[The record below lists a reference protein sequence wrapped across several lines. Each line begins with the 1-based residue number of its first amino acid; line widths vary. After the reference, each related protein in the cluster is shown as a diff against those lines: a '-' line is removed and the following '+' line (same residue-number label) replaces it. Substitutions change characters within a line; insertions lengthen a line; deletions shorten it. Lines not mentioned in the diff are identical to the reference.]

1 MKRLLAAGLVLAG
14 LSAPLAA
21 PAAAQEVKEL
31 NFGFISTESSA
42 NLAKSFEPLM
52 QDLEKAIGIPVKAY
66 FAGDYAGVIEG
77 MRFKKVDIGW
87 FGNKSAMEAVDR
99 ANGEVFV
106 KTAKP
111 DGSSGYYSL
120 IVTNVD
126 RSDIN
131 TLQDVL
137 DCSKGFNFA
146 NGDPNSTSGFL
157 VPGYYVFALNKVD
170 PAKCYKRVVSGNHE
184 ANLLSVA
191 NKQVDFATNNT
202 ENITRL
208 QMTRPDEAKKIKE
221 VWRSPLIPGDPIV
234 WRRDLPSDLKAKIY
248 TFFMTYGRL
257 GTPEEVEHARAV
269 LAKTSDGWG
278 PFLASSD
285 AQLYPIRQ
293 LELFKSRLK
302 VENNDKLSAEEK
314 ASQLKEIDDKLAAL
328 DALAKKIPAM

>member
-1 MKRLLAAGLVLAG
+1 MKRILAAGLVLAG
-14 LSAPLAA
+14 LTAPL
-21 PAAAQEVKEL
+21 AAQEVKEL

-42 NLAKSFEPLM
+42 NLAKSFEPLLKDM
-52 QDLEKAIGIPVKAY
+52 EKAIGVPVKP
-66 FAGDYAGVIEG
+66 FFVGDYAGVIEG
-77 MRFKKVDIGW
+77 MRFKKVDVAW

-99 ANGEVFV
+99 SNGEVFV

-126 RSDIN
+126 RNDIN
-131 TLQDVL
+131 GLKDIL
-137 DCSKGFNFA
+137 DCSKGYNFG

-157 VPGYYVFALNKVD
+157 VPGYYVFALNNVD
-170 PAKCYKRVVSGNHE
+170 PAKCYKRVVTGNHE

-208 QMTRPDEAKKIKE
+208 QQTRPAEAAKIKE
-221 VWRSPLIPGDPIV
+221 VWRSPLIAGDPIV
-234 WRRDLPSDLKAKIY
+234 WRKDLPADLKAKIY
-248 TFFMTYGRL
+248 TFFMTYGRN
-257 GTPEEVEHARAV
+257 GTPEEVAHAREV

-285 AQLYPIRQ
+285 AQLLPVRQ
-293 LELFKSRLK
+293 LELFKSRIK
-302 VENNDKLSAEEK
+302 AEKNDKLSADEK
-314 ASQLKEIDDKLAAL
+314 AAELKKIDAQLADL
-328 DALAKKIPAM
+328 DAQQKKLPAM

>member
-1 MKRLLAAGLVLAG
+1 MKRLFAAGLALAAFIAP
-14 LSAPLAA
+14 LSARAD
-21 PAAAQEVKEL
+21 EVKEL

-42 NLAKSFEPLM
+42 NLAKNFEPLLKDM
-52 QDLEKAIGIPVKAY
+52 EKSIGIPVKAF

-99 ANGEVFV
+99 AGGEVFV
-106 KTAKP
+106 KTAKT
-111 DGSSGYYSL
+111 DGSSGYYAL
-120 IVTNVD
+120 LVTNAD
-126 RSDIN
+126 RTDIN
-131 TLQDVL
+131 KLEDVL
-137 DCSKGFNFA
+137 DCSKGLTFA

-170 PAKCYKRVVSGNHE
+170 PAKCYKRVISGNHE

-191 NKQVDFATNNT
+191 NKQVDFATNNN

-208 QMTRPDEAKKIKE
+208 ELTRPEEAKKIKE
-221 VWRSPLIPGDPIV
+221 IWRSPLIPGDPIV
-234 WRRDLPSDLKAKIY
+234 WRKDLPSDLKAKIY

-257 GTPEEVEHARAV
+257 GTPEEVAHAREV

-293 LELFKSRLK
+293 LELFKTRLK
-302 VENNDKLSAEEK
+302 TETNDKLSTEEK
-314 ASQLKEIDDKLAAL
+314 AKQLKEIDDKLAEL
-328 DALAKKIPAM
+328 DQASKKTPAM

>member
-1 MKRLLAAGLVLAG
+1 MKRILAAGLVLAG
-14 LSAPLAA
+14 LTAPL
-21 PAAAQEVKEL
+21 AAQEVKEL

-42 NLAKSFEPLM
+42 NLAKNFEPLLK
-52 QDLEKAIGIPVKAY
+52 DLEKSIGIPVKAY

-77 MRFKKVDIGW
+77 MRFKKVDIAW
-87 FGNKSAMEAVDR
+87 HGNKSGMEAVDR

-126 RSDIN
+126 RNDIN
-131 TLQDVL
+131 DLKDVL
-137 DCSKGFNFA
+137 DCSKGYNFG

-157 VPGYYVFALNKVD
+157 VPSYYVFALNNVD
-170 PAKCYKRVVSGNHE
+170 PAKCYKRVVTGNHE

-208 QMTRPDEAKKIKE
+208 QQTRPAEAAKIKE
-221 VWRSPLIPGDPIV
+221 VWRSPLIAGDPIV
-234 WRRDLPSDLKAKIY
+234 WRKDLPADLKAKIY
-248 TFFMTYGRL
+248 YFFMTYGRL
-257 GTPEEVEHARAV
+257 GTPEEIAHAREV

-285 AQLYPIRQ
+285 AQLIPVRQ
-293 LELFKSRLK
+293 LELFKAK
-302 VENNDKLSAEEK
+302 VKAQNDDKLSADEK
-314 ASQLKEIDDKLAAL
+314 AAKVKEIDAKLAAL
-328 DALAKKIPAM
+328 EDQMKKLPSM

>member
-1 MKRLLAAGLVLAG
+1 MKRILAAGLVLAG
-14 LSAPLAA
+14 LTAPL
-21 PAAAQEVKEL
+21 AAQEVKEL

-42 NLAKSFEPLM
+42 NLAKSFEPLLKDM
-52 QDLEKAIGIPVKAY
+52 EKAIGVPVKP
-66 FAGDYAGVIEG
+66 FFVGDYAGVIEG

-131 TLQDVL
+131 NLKDIL
-137 DCSKGFNFA
+137 DCSKGYNFG

-157 VPGYYVFALNKVD
+157 VPSYYVFAMNNVD
-170 PAKCYKRVVSGNHE
+170 PVKCYKRVVSGNHE
-184 ANLLSVA
+184 SNLLAVA

-202 ENITRL
+202 ENMTRL
-208 QMTRPDEAKKIKE
+208 QMTRPEEAKKIKE
-221 VWRSPLIPGDPIV
+221 VWRSPMIAGDPIV
-234 WRRDLPSDLKAKIY
+234 WRKDLPADLKAKIY
-248 TFFMTYGRL
+248 TFFMTYGRN
-257 GTPEEVEHARAV
+257 GTPEEIEAARAV

-285 AQLYPIRQ
+285 AQLIPIRQ
-293 LELFKSRLK
+293 LELFKAK
-302 VENNDKLSAEEK
+302 VKAQNDEKLSADEK
-314 ASQLKEIDDKLAAL
+314 AAKIKEIDAKLAAL
-328 DALAKKIPAM
+328 DEQQKKLPSM

>member
-1 MKRLLAAGLVLAG
+1 MKRILAAGLVLAG
-14 LSAPLAA
+14 LTAPL
-21 PAAAQEVKEL
+21 AAQEVKEL

-42 NLAKSFEPLM
+42 NLAKSFEPLLK
-52 QDLEKAIGIPVKAY
+52 DLEKSIGIPVKP
-66 FAGDYAGVIEG
+66 FFVGDYAGVIEG

-126 RSDIN
+126 RNDIN
-131 TLQDVL
+131 DLKDVL
-137 DCSKGFNFA
+137 DCAKGYNFG

-157 VPGYYVFALNKVD
+157 VPSYYVFALNNVD
-170 PAKCYKRVVSGNHE
+170 PNKCYKRVVTSNHE
-184 ANLLSVA
+184 GNLLAVA

-202 ENITRL
+202 ENVSRL
-208 QMTRPDEAKKIKE
+208 QATRPEEAKKIKE
-221 VWRSPLIPGDPIV
+221 VWRSPMIAGDPIV
-234 WRRDLPSDLKAKIY
+234 WRKDLPADLKAKIY
-248 TFFMTYGRL
+248 TFFMTYGRN
-257 GTPEEVEHARAV
+257 GSPEEIERARAV

-285 AQLYPIRQ
+285 AQLIPIRQ
-293 LELFKSRLK
+293 LELFKSRVKAEKKQALGRR
-302 VENNDKLSAEEK
+302 EGRRAEEDRCR
-314 ASQLKEIDDKLAAL
+314 ARR
-328 DALAKKIPAM
+328 P

>member
-1 MKRLLAAGLVLAG
+1 MKRLLAAGLA
-14 LSAPLAA
+14 LAA
-21 PAAAQEVKEL
+21 LVAPVRAAEEIKQL

-42 NLAKSFEPLM
+42 NLAKSFEPLLA
-52 QDLEKAIGIPVKAY
+52 DLEKAIGIPVKP
-66 FAGDYAGVIEG
+66 FFVGDYAGVIEG

-99 ANGEVFV
+99 SNGEVFV

-120 IVTNVD
+120 IVTNAD

-131 TLQDVL
+131 NLKDIL
-137 DCSKGFNFA
+137 DCSKGYNFG

-157 VPGYYVFALNKVD
+157 VPSYYVFALNNTD
-170 PAKCYKRVVSGNHE
+170 PTKCYKRVVTGNHE
-184 ANLLSVA
+184 SNLLAVA

-202 ENITRL
+202 ENMTRL
-208 QMTRPDEAKKIKE
+208 QMTRPEEAKKIKE
-221 VWRSPLIPGDPIV
+221 VWRSPMIAGDPLV
-234 WRRDLPSDLKAKIY
+234 WRKDLPADLKAKIY

-257 GTPEEVEHARAV
+257 GTPEEVVRAREV

-285 AQLYPIRQ
+285 AQLIPIRQ
-293 LELFKSRLK
+293 LELFKSRVK
-302 VENNDKLSAEEK
+302 AEKNDKLSADEK
-314 ASQLKEIDDKLAAL
+314 TAELKKIDGQLADLDAAL
-328 DALAKKIPAM
+328 KKTPSM

>member
-1 MKRLLAAGLVLAG
+1 MKRILAAGLA
-14 LSAPLAA
+14 LAA
-21 PAAAQEVKEL
+21 LVAPVRAAEDIKVL

-42 NLAKSFEPLM
+42 NLAKSFEPLLADM
-52 QDLEKAIGIPVKAY
+52 EKAIGIPVKP
-66 FAGDYAGVIEG
+66 FFVGDYAGVIEG
-77 MRFKKVDIGW
+77 MRFKKVDVGW

-120 IVTNVD
+120 IVTNAD

-131 TLQDVL
+131 NLKDIL
-137 DCSKGFNFA
+137 DCSKGYNFG

-157 VPGYYVFALNKVD
+157 VPSYYVFALNNTD
-170 PAKCYKRVVSGNHE
+170 PTKCYKRVVTSNHE
-184 ANLLSVA
+184 GNLLAVA

-202 ENITRL
+202 ENMTRL
-208 QMTRPDEAKKIKE
+208 QQTRPEEAKKLKE
-221 VWRSPLIPGDPIV
+221 VWRSPMIAGDPIV
-234 WRRDLPSDLKAKIY
+234 WRKDLPADLKAKIY

-257 GTPEEVEHARAV
+257 GSPEEVERARAV

-285 AQLYPIRQ
+285 AQLIPIRQ
-293 LELFKSRLK
+293 LELFKSRVK
-302 VENNDKLSAEEK
+302 AEKNEKLSADEK
-314 ASQLKEIDDKLAAL
+314 TAELKKIDGQLADLDAAL
-328 DALAKKIPAM
+328 KKTPSM

>member
-1 MKRLLAAGLVLAG
+1 MKRILAAGLVLAG
-14 LSAPLAA
+14 LTAPL
-21 PAAAQEVKEL
+21 AAQEVKEL

-42 NLAKSFEPLM
+42 NLAKSFEPLLKDM
-52 QDLEKAIGIPVKAY
+52 EKAIGVPVKP
-66 FAGDYAGVIEG
+66 FFVGDYAGVIEG
-77 MRFKKVDIGW
+77 MRFKKVDVAW

-99 ANGEVFV
+99 SNGEVFV

-126 RSDIN
+126 RNDIN
-131 TLQDVL
+131 GLKDIL
-137 DCSKGFNFA
+137 DCSKGYNFG

-157 VPGYYVFALNKVD
+157 VPSYYVFALNNVD
-170 PAKCYKRVVSGNHE
+170 PAKCYKRVVTGNHE

-208 QMTRPDEAKKIKE
+208 QQTRPAEAAKIKE
-221 VWRSPLIPGDPIV
+221 VWRSPMIAGDPIV
-234 WRRDLPSDLKAKIY
+234 WRKDLPADLKAKIY
-248 TFFMTYGRL
+248 TFFMTYGRN
-257 GTPEEVEHARAV
+257 GTPEEIAHAREV

-285 AQLYPIRQ
+285 AQLLPIRQ
-293 LELFKSRLK
+293 LELFKTRVK
-302 VENNDKLSAEEK
+302 TEKNDKLSADEK
-314 ASQLKEIDDKLAAL
+314 AAEL
-328 DALAKKIPAM
+328 KKIDAQLADLEAQQKKLPAM

>member
-1 MKRLLAAGLVLAG
+1 MKRILAAGLVLAG
-14 LSAPLAA
+14 LTAPL
-21 PAAAQEVKEL
+21 AAQEVKEL

-42 NLAKSFEPLM
+42 NLAKSFEPLLK
-52 QDLEKAIGIPVKAY
+52 DLEKSIGIPVKP
-66 FAGDYAGVIEG
+66 FFVGDYAGVIEG

-126 RSDIN
+126 RNDIN
-131 TLQDVL
+131 GLKDVL
-137 DCSKGFNFA
+137 DCAKGYNFG

-157 VPGYYVFALNKVD
+157 VPSYYVFALNNVD
-170 PAKCYKRVVSGNHE
+170 PNKCYKRVVTSNHE
-184 ANLLSVA
+184 GNLLAVA

-202 ENITRL
+202 ENVSRL
-208 QMTRPDEAKKIKE
+208 QATRPEEAKKIKE
-221 VWRSPLIPGDPIV
+221 VWRSPMIAGDPIV
-234 WRRDLPSDLKAKIY
+234 WRKDLPADLKAKIY
-248 TFFMTYGRL
+248 TFFMTYGRN
-257 GTPEEVEHARAV
+257 GSPEEIERARAV

-285 AQLYPIRQ
+285 AQLIPIRQ
-293 LELFKSRLK
+293 LELFKSRVK
-302 VENNDKLSAEEK
+302 AEKNEKLSADEK
-314 ASQLKEIDDKLAAL
+314 AAELKKIDAELAAL
-328 DALAKKIPAM
+328 EAQAKKIPAM

>member
-1 MKRLLAAGLVLAG
+1 MKRILAAGLVLAG
-14 LSAPLAA
+14 LTAPL
-21 PAAAQEVKEL
+21 AAQEVKEL

-42 NLAKSFEPLM
+42 NLAKSFEPLLK
-52 QDLEKAIGIPVKAY
+52 DLEKSIGIPVKP
-66 FAGDYAGVIEG
+66 FFVGDYAGVIEG

-126 RSDIN
+126 RNDIN
-131 TLQDVL
+131 DLKDVL
-137 DCSKGFNFA
+137 DCAKGYNFG

-157 VPGYYVFALNKVD
+157 VPSYYVFALNNVD
-170 PAKCYKRVVSGNHE
+170 PNKCYKRVVTSNHE
-184 ANLLSVA
+184 GNLLAVA

-202 ENITRL
+202 ENVSRL
-208 QMTRPDEAKKIKE
+208 QATRPEEAKKIKE
-221 VWRSPLIPGDPIV
+221 VWRSPMIAGDPIV
-234 WRRDLPSDLKAKIY
+234 WRKDLPADLKAKIY
-248 TFFMTYGRL
+248 TFFMTYGRN
-257 GTPEEVEHARAV
+257 GSPEEIERARAV

-285 AQLYPIRQ
+285 AQLIPIRQ
-293 LELFKSRLK
+293 LELFKSRVK
-302 VENNDKLSAEEK
+302 AEKNDKLSADEK
-314 ASQLKEIDDKLAAL
+314 AAELKKIDAELAAL
-328 DALAKKIPAM
+328 EAQAKKIPAM